1 MAIRIVCPSCGKVLR
16 AHESLEGKRVRCR
29 ECKDIFVAAP
39 DSPIDADDD
48 VEILAPVRENSG
60 QDGTAIAS
68 LVLGIL
74 SLVGW
79 CLPLIGLPM
88 TIVGLVLGFKSLGS
102 QNRGM
107 AIAGIVLNILG
118 LLLSV
123 VNAAFGAYLG
133 VTGQHPLFKK

>member
-1 MAIRIVCPSCGKVLR
+1 
-16 AHESLEGKRVRCR
+16 
-29 ECKDIFVAAP
+29 VAAP